1 MKANFPNLL
10 LINCQKGDNFVFC
23 STYWRF
29 QIGEAIVQILIENLS
44 LACECQFKHFIAVVT
59 VW

>member
-29 QIGEAIVQILIENLS
+29 QIG
-44 LACECQFKHFIAVVT
+44 
-59 VW
+59 